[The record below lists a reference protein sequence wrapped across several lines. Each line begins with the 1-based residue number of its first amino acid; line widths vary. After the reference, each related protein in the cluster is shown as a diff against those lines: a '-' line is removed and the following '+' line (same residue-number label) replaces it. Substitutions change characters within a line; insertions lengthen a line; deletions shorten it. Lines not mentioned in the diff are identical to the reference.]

1 MPLVRS
7 CPAVYPADRAKAT
20 RTSSPPSQG
29 ENHCSARDFAYDIV
43 MGVDWT
49 TSGFNCVRAGTFSV
63 AGLAVLACLS
73 AGRAEAAC
81 GDYVHLGGRHA
92 NPADTISSSRTD
104 SADVTGVHRRS
115 DSTPDGEEV
124 PCSGPQ
130 CRGEHPLPVPS
141 PAVPV
146 ESVSLK
152 WCCAI
157 LTDSV
162 SLPSC
167 DMFVR
172 GDAPLIPVGIHS
184 DIFRPPR

>member
-1 MPLVRS
+1 MPVVRS
-7 CPAVYPADRAKAT
+7 CPAVYPAGGTKAT
-20 RTSSPPSQG
+20 RIIFPFSKG
-29 ENHCSARDFAYDIV
+29 EKHCSRTVFAYDV
-43 MGVDWT
+43 NMGADRMT
-49 TSGFNCVRAGTFSV
+49 AGFPSFCAKALSM

-73 AGRAEAAC
+73 ASRAEAGC

-92 NPADTISSSRTD
+92 DSADAMTSPRVDSADASGVHRRTD
-104 SADVTGVHRRS
+104 SAPV
-115 DSTPDGEEV
+115 GERV

-130 CRGEHPLPVPS
+130 CRSEHPLPGPP

-157 LTDSV
+157 PTDSV